1 MKGLE
6 ITTTAKIDFSADRW
20 ELFDLP
26 GRDEA
31 AKALNEALQAAINAP
46 GSTES
51 SVHQAMRS
59 VRSKY
64 AHLGADDSEADHLI
78 ENVADKIYGD
88 R

>member
-6 ITTTAKIDFSADRW
+6 LTITAKIDFSADRW

-31 AKALNEALQAAINAP
+31 AKALNEALQEAINAP

-51 SVHQAMRS
+51 SVYQAMRVVCS
-59 VRSKY
+59 QY
-64 AHLGADDSEADHLI
+64 AELGANDSEADHLI
-78 ENVADKIYGD
+78 ESVVDKIYGD